1 MSSTILL
8 DVADGVATLTLN
20 RPAALNA
27 LSFEMMGA
35 LSEATS
41 RLAHRDDLRVVVIRG
56 AGEHFMAGGDLKDFA
71 GQLHLS
77 PESRIASFRA
87 TIEQDINR
95 SVEALAA
102 LRVPVIGRVHGA
114 CAGFGLS
121 LALGCDMVL
130 AADTAYFTTAYGSI
144 ALSGDGGVSWFLPR
158 IVGRHKAFE
167 LLLMAERFDAAEALR
182 LGVANK
188 VVPLAELDAAVDALV
203 GRILRGPK
211 EAYAEIKRLLNQS
224 PDQSLD
230 AQLQLEA
237 EAFARCA
244 ARADFDEGI
253 GAFLDKRKP
262 RFNG

>member
-1 MSSTILL
+1 MTTIVIAGYARSPFHFAKKGGLINL
-8 DVADGVATLTLN
+8 
-20 RPAALNA
+20 RP
-27 LSFEMMGA
+27 
-35 LSEATS
+35 
-41 RLAHRDDLRVVVIRG
+41 DDLAAQVLKGLVNKLDLDPSQLEDVIMG
-56 AGEHFMAGGDLKDFA
+56 CAY
-71 GQLHLS
+71 
-77 PESRIASFRA
+77 PEAEQGMNIARIASFRA

-95 SVEALAA
+95 SVEALAG

-188 VVPLAELDAAVDALV
+188 VVPLAQLDAAVDALV

-211 EAYAEIKRLLNQS
+211 EAYAEMKRLLNQS

-244 ARADFDEGI
+244 ARPDFDEGV
-253 GAFLDKRKP
+253 GAFLEKRKP
-262 RFNG
+262 KFNG

>member
-8 DVADGVATLTLN
+8 DVTDGVATLTLN

-35 LSEATS
+35 LAEATS
-41 RLAHRDDLRVVVIRG
+41 KLAHRDDLRVVVIKG

-95 SVEALAA
+95 SVEALAG

-182 LGVANK
+182 LGLINRVLPA
-188 VVPLAELDAAVDALV
+188 AELDAAAQALAQ
-203 GRILRGPK
+203 RIASGPTV
-211 EAYAEIKRLLNQS
+211 AYGQMRRLLR
-224 PDQSLD
+224 DSLTRD
-230 AQLQLEA
+230 LPAQLQA
-237 EAFARCA
+237 EAQ
-244 ARADFDEGI
+244 
-253 GAFLDKRKP
+253 AFLACAKTPDFSEGVAAFLAKRP
-262 RFNG
+262 AQFAG